1 MPTKSSIEQL
11 KVYVLAHEL
20 EGKVFDLV
28 RMMPAE
34 NFYPLGNSLWR
45 AATATAHYI
54 AEAHERYSYTIKIQ
68 SLQYGRISA
77 EEAIKQLDEFEQQF
91 GSETKALSEEFT
103 AVIKQCW
110 GLIKYL
116 QGKQREKADSHAI
129 KAADELVEAR
139 AAAVAA

>member
-1 MPTKSSIEQL
+1 MPTKSSVEQL

-20 EGKVFDLV
+20 EEKTLELV
-28 RMMPAE
+28 KSMPQE

-68 SLQYGRISA
+68 SLQYGRIAA
-77 EEAIKQLDEFEQQF
+77 EEAVKQLEEFQQQF
-91 GSETKALSEEFT
+91 GADTKALSEDFT

-129 KAADELVEAR
+129 RAAEQLVEAR
-139 AAAVAA
+139 AAA

>member
-1 MPTKSSIEQL
+1 MPTQSSVEQL

-20 EGKVFDLV
+20 EEKTLTLV
-28 RMMPAE
+28 KSMPRE

-68 SLQYGRISA
+68 ALQYGRLAA
-77 EEAIKQLDEFEQQF
+77 EDAVKQLEEFEQQF
-91 GSETKALSEEFT
+91 GSETKAMSEEFT
-103 AVIKQCW
+103 TVIKQCW

-116 QGKQREKADSHAI
+116 QGKQREKAEMHA
-129 KAADELVEAR
+129 ARSADQLVEAR
-139 AAAVAA
+139 TAVAA

>member
-20 EGKVFDLV
+20 EGKIFDLV
-28 RMMPAE
+28 TTMPQE

-68 SLQYGRISA
+68 SLQYGRIAA
-77 EEAIKQLDEFEQQF
+77 EETIKQLEEFEKQF
-91 GSETKALSEEFT
+91 GTDIKALSEEFT

-116 QGKQREKADSHAI
+116 QGKQREKAETANI
-129 KAADELVEAR
+129 RAAEELVAAR
-139 AAAVAA
+139 AAT

>member
-11 KVYVLAHEL
+11 NVYVLAHEL
-20 EGKVFDLV
+20 EGKVFDLI

-45 AATATAHYI
+45 AATATAHYV
-54 AEAHERYSYTIKIQ
+54 AEAHERFSYSIKIQ
-68 SLQYGRISA
+68 SLQYARISA
-77 EEAIKQLDEFEQQF
+77 EETVKQLEEFEKQF
-91 GSETKALSEEFT
+91 GTATQPLVEDFT

-116 QGKQREKADSHAI
+116 QGKQREKAEKDTARSV
-129 KAADELVEAR
+129 DELVEAR
-139 AAAVAA
+139 ATVAA

>member
-1 MPTKSSIEQL
+1 MPTKSSVEQL

-54 AEAHERYSYTIKIQ
+54 AEAHERFSYTIKIQ
-68 SLQYGRISA
+68 SLQYGRIAA
-77 EEAIKQLDEFEQQF
+77 EETIGQLEEFEKQF
-91 GSETKALSEEFT
+91 GADTKALSEDFT

-116 QGKQREKADSHAI
+116 QGKQREKADAHAA

-139 AAAVAA
+139 ATVTA

>member
-1 MPTKSSIEQL
+1 MPNKSSVEQL

-28 RMMPAE
+28 RIMPAE

-45 AATATAHYI
+45 AATATAHFI

-68 SLQYGRISA
+68 SLQYGRIAA
-77 EEAIKQLDEFEQQF
+77 EEAVKELEEFKEQF
-91 GSETKALSEEFT
+91 GSDTKALSEEFT
-103 AVIKQCW
+103 TVIKQCW

-116 QGKQREKADSHAI
+116 QGKQREKAETHSAR
-129 KAADELVEAR
+129 AADELVAAR
-139 AAAVAA
+139 AVAA

>member
-1 MPTKSSIEQL
+1 MPTKSSVEQL

-20 EGKVFDLV
+20 EEKTLNLV
-28 RMMPAE
+28 KAMPAE

-68 SLQYGRISA
+68 SLQYGRIAA
-77 EEAIKQLDEFEQQF
+77 EEAIKQLEEFEQQF
-91 GSETKALSEEFT
+91 GADTKALSEEFL
-103 AVIKQCW
+103 AVVKQCW

-116 QGKQREKADSHAI
+116 QGKQREKADMHSAR
-129 KAADELVEAR
+129 AADELVAAR
-139 AAAVAA
+139 AVTA

>member
-1 MPTKSSIEQL
+1 MPAKSSIEQL

-20 EGKVFDLV
+20 ESKIFDLV
-28 RMMPAE
+28 ATMPAE

-68 SLQYGRISA
+68 SLQYGRIAA
-77 EEAIKQLDEFEQQF
+77 EETIKQLEEFEQQF
-91 GSETKALSEEFT
+91 GDDTKGLTEEFT

-116 QGKQREKADSHAI
+116 QGKQREKAEVATVR
-129 KAADELVEAR
+129 AADELVAAR
-139 AAAVAA
+139 AAA

>member
-1 MPTKSSIEQL
+1 MPNKSSIEQL

-20 EGKVFDLV
+20 EAKVFDLV
-28 RMMPAE
+28 RIMPAE

-45 AATATAHYI
+45 AATATAHFI

-68 SLQYGRISA
+68 SLQYGRIAA
-77 EEAIKQLDEFEQQF
+77 EEAVKELEEFQQQF
-91 GSETKALSEEFT
+91 GSDTKALSEEFT

-116 QGKQREKADSHAI
+116 QGKQREKAETHSAR
-129 KAADELVEAR
+129 AADELVAAR
-139 AAAVAA
+139 AVAA

>member
-1 MPTKSSIEQL
+1 MPANSSIEQL

-20 EGKVFDLV
+20 EGKVFRLLAT
-28 RMMPAE
+28 MPAE

-45 AATATAHYI
+45 SATATAHYI

-68 SLQYGRISA
+68 SLQYGRIAA
-77 EEAIKQLDEFEQQF
+77 EETIKQLEEFHQQF
-91 GSETKALSEEFT
+91 GTDTKALDEEFT

-116 QGKQREKADSHAI
+116 QGKQREKAEKANV
-129 KAADELVEAR
+129 KAADELVAAR
-139 AAAVAA
+139 AAA

>member
-1 MPTKSSIEQL
+1 MPAKSSIEQL

-20 EGKVFDLV
+20 EQQVLSLV
-28 RMMPAE
+28 KSMPPE

-68 SLQYGRISA
+68 SLQYGRIAA
-77 EEAIKQLDEFEQQF
+77 EETVKQLDEFEQQF
-91 GSETKALSEEFT
+91 GADTTALSQDFT

-116 QGKQREKADSHAI
+116 QGKQREKAEHHNA
-129 KAADELVEAR
+129 KTADELVEAR
-139 AAAVAA
+139 AAVAV

>member
-11 KVYVLAHEL
+11 NVYVLAHGL
-20 EGKVFDLV
+20 ESKVFDLV
-28 RMMPAE
+28 HSMPTE

-45 AATATAHYI
+45 SATATAHYI
-54 AEAHERYSYTIKIQ
+54 AEAHERFSYTIKIQ
-68 SLQYGRISA
+68 SLQYGRIAA
-77 EEAIKQLDEFEQQF
+77 EETIKHLEEFEQQF
-91 GSETKALSEEFT
+91 GADTKVLNEEFT

-116 QGKQREKADSHAI
+116 QGKQREKAESHAI

-139 AAAVAA
+139 SAVAA

>member
-20 EGKVFDLV
+20 EEKTLELV
-28 RMMPAE
+28 NSMPTE

-68 SLQYGRISA
+68 SLQYGRIAA
-77 EEAIKQLDEFEQQF
+77 EEVIKQLEEFEQQF
-91 GSETKALSEEFT
+91 GTDTKALAEEFT

-116 QGKQREKADSHAI
+116 QGKQREKAESNNAR
-129 KAADELVEAR
+129 AVDELVAAR
-139 AAAVAA
+139 AAA

>member
-20 EGKVFDLV
+20 EGKVLQ
-28 RMMPAE
+28 MTSAMPQE

-45 AATATAHYI
+45 AATATAHFI

-68 SLQYGRISA
+68 SLQYGRIAA
-77 EEAIKQLDEFEQQF
+77 EEAIKELEEYQQQF
-91 GSETKALSEEFT
+91 GADTKALSEEFL
-103 AVIKQCW
+103 AVVKQCW

-116 QGKQREKADSHAI
+116 QGKQREKADMHSAR
-129 KAADELVEAR
+129 AADELVAAR
-139 AAAVAA
+139 AVSA

>member
-20 EGKVFDLV
+20 EGKVFDLIS
-28 RMMPAE
+28 MMPAE

-45 AATATAHYI
+45 TTTATAHYI
-54 AEAHERYSYTIKIQ
+54 AEAHERFSYTIKIQ
-68 SLQYGRISA
+68 SLQYGRIAA
-77 EEAIKQLDEFEQQF
+77 EETIKQLEEFEQQF
-91 GSETKALSEEFT
+91 GSDTKALTEEFT

-116 QGKQREKADSHAI
+116 QGKQREKAETASVRASE
-129 KAADELVEAR
+129 ELVAAR
-139 AAAVAA
+139 AAA